1 MIITRMAEP
10 RALRLASVAA
20 VSFAQMPL
28 CIDDVETIQAEVAAK
43 TSFFHHL
50 NSF

>member
-1 MIITRMAEP
+1 MAE
-10 RALRLASVAA
+10 RSRLRLASVTA